1 MIKKSTKALGVATAT
16 LSLAGALLAPQAMA
30 QTQAER
36 VADATA
42 KKTAALE
49 VQVNQMASMM
59 QAMQT
64 ELSRVKATA
73 GAVSSAKVLELDQWM
88 AAVKN
93 APAAAAAKDNKVSVR
108 GGWVHFDEGRGSGTG
123 AAGDSGI
130 GVDILTSPTG
140 DDGFYFG
147 GAIDMNVNNDLF
159 GLMDGTSF
167 AIELGFEYSEI
178 ADDGDNGLDNVL
190 GDTFGAA
197 GTRTLD
203 NTLQHNTVNMLRI
216 SAAPKIK
223 LMHGSKLRPWVIP
236 MGLEINVIG
245 VPSDAVSVMGVG
257 MLFGAGVDYDL
268 IAGISL
274 GLDGRYHWSPDDIDG
289 VETDGYTLGGSVG
302 FAW

>member
-108 GGWVHFDEGRGSGTG
+108 GGFVGFNEARG
-123 AAGDSGI
+123 AASAVGGA
-130 GVDILTSPTG
+130 GTDILTSPT
-140 DDGFYFG
+140 DEDGFYFG

-178 ADDGDNGLDNVL
+178 ADDGDNGLDNLLGVL
-190 GDTFGAA
+190 TGN
-197 GTRTLD
+197 GTALD
-203 NTLQHNTVNMLRI
+203 STLQPNTVNMLRI

-302 FAW
+302 FAF

>member
-1 MIKKSTKALGVATAT
+1 MIKKSTKALGIATAT
-16 LSLAGALLAPQAMA
+16 LSLAGALVAPQAMA

-49 VQVNQMASMM
+49 AQVNQMATVM

-73 GAVSSAKVLELDQWM
+73 GAASSAKVLELDQWM

-108 GGWVHFDEGRGSGTG
+108 GGFVGFNEARG
-123 AAGDSGI
+123 AASAVGGA
-130 GVDILTSPTG
+130 GTDILTSPT
-140 DDGFYFG
+140 DEDGFYFG

-178 ADDGDNGLDNVL
+178 ADDGDNGLDNLLGVL
-190 GDTFGAA
+190 TGN
-197 GTRTLD
+197 GTALD
-203 NTLQHNTVNMLRI
+203 STLQPNTVNMLRI

-223 LMHGSKLRPWVIP
+223 LMHDSKLRPWVIP

>member
-1 MIKKSTKALGVATAT
+1 MIKKSTKALGIATAT
-16 LSLAGALLAPQAMA
+16 LSLAGALVAPQAMA

-49 VQVNQMASMM
+49 AQVNQMASMM
-59 QAMQT
+59 QAMQA
-64 ELSRVKATA
+64 ELSRVKETA
-73 GAVSSAKVLELDQWM
+73 GGISSAKVLELDQWM
-88 AAVKN
+88 ASVKN

-108 GGWVHFDEGRGSGTG
+108 GGFVGFNEARGSGTG
-123 AAGDSGI
+123 AAGSSGL
-130 GVDILTSPTG
+130 GVDVLTSPT
-140 DDGFYFG
+140 DEDGFYFG

-178 ADDGDNGLDNVL
+178 ADDGVNGLPGVIAA
-190 GDTFGAA
+190 GAA
-197 GTRTLD
+197 GA
-203 NTLQHNTVNMLRI
+203 LQNNTVNMLRI

-274 GLDGRYHWSPDDIDG
+274 GVDGRYHWSPDDIDG
-289 VETDGYTLGGSVG
+289 VETDGFTLGGSVG

>member
-1 MIKKSTKALGVATAT
+1 MIKKSTKALGIATAT
-16 LSLAGALLAPQAMA
+16 LSLAGALVAPQAMA

-49 VQVNQMASMM
+49 AQVNQMATMM

-108 GGWVHFDEGRGSGTG
+108 GGFVGFNEARG
-123 AAGDSGI
+123 AASAVGGA
-130 GVDILTSPTG
+130 GTDILTSPT
-140 DDGFYFG
+140 DEDGFYFG

-178 ADDGDNGLDNVL
+178 ADDGDNGLDNLLGVL
-190 GDTFGAA
+190 TGN
-197 GTRTLD
+197 GTALD
-203 NTLQHNTVNMLRI
+203 STLQPNTVNMLRI

>member
-88 AAVKN
+88 ASVKN

-108 GGWVHFDEGRGSGTG
+108 GGFVGFNEARG
-123 AAGDSGI
+123 AASAVGGA
-130 GVDILTSPTG
+130 GTDILTSPT
-140 DDGFYFG
+140 DEDGFYFG

-178 ADDGDNGLDNVL
+178 ADDGDNGLDNLLGVL
-190 GDTFGAA
+190 TGN
-197 GTRTLD
+197 GTALD
-203 NTLQHNTVNMLRI
+203 STLQPNTVNMLRI